1 MTEGEYN
8 ILLPNISK
16 TYLIRNENN
25 VSSFHNV
32 ENKEEL
38 FRIFEKEY
46 QNANEF

>member
-1 MTEGEYN
+1 MKIMY
-8 ILLPNISK
+8 LLFTI
-16 TYLIRNENN
+16 
-25 VSSFHNV
+25 